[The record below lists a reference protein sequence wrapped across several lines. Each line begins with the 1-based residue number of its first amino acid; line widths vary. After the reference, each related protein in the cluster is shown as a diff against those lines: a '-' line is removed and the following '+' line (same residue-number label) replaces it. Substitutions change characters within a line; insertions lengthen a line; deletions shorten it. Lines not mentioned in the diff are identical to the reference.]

1 MFTDMHLVLY
11 ILSVLT
17 VSLNGKRAQKNAL
30 YVQIRLDSF
39 IQDSA
44 HNAMGISW
52 MLDYRNCG
60 ICHDKAI
67 NKDYCYKCLRRIE
80 LSRSEIK
87 KKIDIKT
94 MPLGDLIRRI
104 IEEDQDAAA
113 EFERRWGIPFEQLGT
128 ANLQREGE

>member
-30 YVQIRLDSF
+30 YVQIRLASF
-39 IQDSA
+39 ILDSA
-44 HNAMGISW
+44 HNVTEINW
-52 MLDYRNCG
+52 MLNY
-60 ICHDKAI
+60 
-67 NKDYCYKCLRRIE
+67 
-80 LSRSEIK
+80 
-87 KKIDIKT
+87 KT

-104 IEEDQDAAA
+104 IDDDQVAAA

-128 ANLQREGE
+128 ANINRED